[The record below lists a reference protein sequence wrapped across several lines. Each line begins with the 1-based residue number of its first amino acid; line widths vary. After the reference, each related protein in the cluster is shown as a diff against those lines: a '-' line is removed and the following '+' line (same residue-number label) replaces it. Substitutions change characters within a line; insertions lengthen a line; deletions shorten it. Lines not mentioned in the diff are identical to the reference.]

1 MLYEIKQF
9 NKFCAEIH
17 MHVQPMNFELHSFI
31 DSAYEFLKLILQGTK
46 INGKI
51 HANHLKFQFFLT

>member
-1 MLYEIKQF
+1 
-9 NKFCAEIH
+9 
-17 MHVQPMNFELHSFI
+17 MHVQPMNFELRGFI